1 MSATFNWVIPDLKYD
16 IQPEDMDGAVII
28 AHWRCNATQ
37 VEGTGDQAVT
47 YNSSIF
53 DSCGFS
59 PDPAAP
65 SYVPYADLTEA
76 EVLGWCWTDGVD
88 KDEIE
93 TSLQANI
100 DGQIDPVTANGIPW

>member
-59 PDPAAP
+59 PDPTAP
-65 SYVPYADLTEA
+65 SYVPYADLTEV
-76 EVLGWCWTDGVD
+76 EVLGWCWADGVD

-93 TSLQANI
+93 TRLQARI
-100 DGQIDPVTANGIPW
+100 DGQIDPVTATGVPW